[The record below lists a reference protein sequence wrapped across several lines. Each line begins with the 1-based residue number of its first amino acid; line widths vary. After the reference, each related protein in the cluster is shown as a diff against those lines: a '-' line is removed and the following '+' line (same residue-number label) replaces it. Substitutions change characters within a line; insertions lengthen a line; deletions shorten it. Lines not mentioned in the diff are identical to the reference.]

1 MPCAPQ
7 SHMCLRGFTLFRLC
21 LLQTTDF
28 TPASYATKKSSL
40 KVAPLSWAEN
50 GKAGGQKCL
59 RAVSNPFYF
68 SPSCSASSIC
78 VGLLLVLLLSCCSGT
93 QLMPALTLWLKTSLS
108 LSFFERLKGGVV
120 WNFCLNKCLNSYS
133 CVWSLFLVF
142 FFSKRGKGN
151 MYTLIWFCGILV
163 LIIFFCL

>member
-1 MPCAPQ
+1 MPVTD
-7 SHMCLRGFTLFRLC
+7 HGFHTSQLC
-21 LLQTTDF
+21 N
-28 TPASYATKKSSL
+28 KKSSL

-142 FFSKRGKGN
+142 FFLQEGKGKYVYN
-151 MYTLIWFCGILV
+151 HLV
-163 LIIFFCL
+163 LWNSGFDYFLLLIERG